1 MRMKKILIAGMITA
15 ACFVFAA
22 CAPTVGGDNGG
33 NDTAETVELTFDCG
47 DGAFRDGKNGVTVV
61 ADKNGKVELDDS
73 PVRDG
78 YAFAGWYCGDE
89 RFDSDKT
96 YTAAQTFTATYV
108 SGAEDSVYDA
118 LFDAGSTVKLD
129 IDMSDAEWKKLD
141 RDYWN
146 FIGGKSPIYRMADSV
161 TVGITTADGTLEYY
175 YEEVG
180 VRMKGNTS
188 RRSFYNDDGF
198 YDSVHFKL
206 SFTQTFDDGDEYSPD
221 EIKVWESKDERKA
234 RKNRTLGKMEKVDI
248 KWNST
253 ADDSHVRDIYAM
265 KLFRDNGIIA
275 PDSTLCAVA
284 AKEKDKSFRN
294 LGVYK
299 LFEAVD
305 EVFLARAMPDDAD
318 GDLYKCSWG
327 SNKPADFTDAD
338 GTVGV
343 EDELNGKFYT
353 YDKKTNK
360 KVVDGNGNRDFSKLT
375 DFISALGV
383 GSASDYVDLIDV
395 DYFAKFEALNYIIGN
410 PDCIRNNANTFYI
423 YFRGDGKAIFIPYD
437 YDRCLGITK
446 DWNPHNA
453 NTDLTPYTR
462 QTAARGNQTNPLY
475 IKLIDKGAP
484 CGEGSVL
491 MKYRERL
498 IAFASS
504 DAIKESAFD
513 AYKIGYK
520 NKYAAFSATC
530 TLPNNTKFDAGNT
543 VNMPYSEYMG
553 KKLKTLNDNIDNYRA

>member
-1 MRMKKILIAGMITA
+1 
-15 ACFVFAA
+15 
-22 CAPTVGGDNGG
+22 
-33 NDTAETVELTFDCG
+33 
-47 DGAFRDGKNGVTVV
+47 
-61 ADKNGKVELDDS
+61 
-73 PVRDG
+73 
-78 YAFAGWYCGDE
+78 
-89 RFDSDKT
+89 
-96 YTAAQTFTATYV
+96 
-108 SGAEDSVYDA
+108 
-118 LFDAGSTVKLD
+118 
-129 IDMSDAEWKKLD
+129 
-141 RDYWN
+141 
-146 FIGGKSPIYRMADSV
+146 
-161 TVGITTADGTLEYY
+161 
-175 YEEVG
+175 
-180 VRMKGNTS
+180 
-188 RRSFYNDDGF
+188 
-198 YDSVHFKL
+198 
-206 SFTQTFDDGDEYSPD
+206 
-221 EIKVWESKDERKA
+221 
-234 RKNRTLGKMEKVDI
+234 
-248 KWNST
+248 
-253 ADDSHVRDIYAM
+253 M

-360 KVVDGNGNRDFSKLT
+360 KVVDGNGN
-375 DFISALGV
+375 
-383 GSASDYVDLIDV
+383 
-395 DYFAKFEALNYIIGN
+395 
-410 PDCIRNNANTFYI
+410 PDCIRNNANNFYI